1 MNSVAQSRC
10 RHPDPAAV
18 VLAQQALLRFGA
30 GDFAGV
36 AQLLAPRVE
45 WHGPTPAQPGGTTQT
60 CTRRQVESFL
70 SAFDSAMTVAGLSV
84 GRWLTEE
91 DTVVVLGRL
100 RCQARTDGSESSYEF
115 AVSLTAG
122 ADLVDSCWLLTH
134 PVGPAA

>member
-1 MNSVAQSRC
+1 MNSAVQCRC
-10 RHPDPAAV
+10 RHPDPAVV
-18 VLAQQALLRFGA
+18 VLAQQALLRFGT

-45 WHGPTPAQPGGTTQT
+45 WHGPTPEQPGGTSET

-84 GRWLTEE
+84 GRWLREE

-100 RCQARTDGSESSYEF
+100 RCQARSDGAVSSFEF
-115 AVSLTAG
+115 AVSLTAR

>member
-1 MNSVAQSRC
+1 VNSAAQTRC
-10 RHPDPAAV
+10 RRPDPAAI

-45 WHGPTPAQPGGTTQT
+45 WHGPTPAKPGGTSET

-70 SAFDSAMTVAGLSV
+70 SAFDSALTVAGLSV
-84 GRWLTEE
+84 GRWVCEE
-91 DTVVVLGRL
+91 DTVVVLGRI
-100 RCQARTDGSESSYEF
+100 RCQARADGAETSFEF

-122 ADLVDSCWLLTH
+122 ADLVDSCWLLAH
-134 PVGPAA
+134 PAGPAT